1 MLKLSEV
8 IKYQWKASFIKKLKR
23 NYWRAFFCVQ
33 MLSSQALRSDVSER
47 NVSESILKEK
57 KNTDEREY
65 VNIYMYCAYM
75 H

>member
-1 MLKLSEV
+1 
-8 IKYQWKASFIKKLKR
+8 
-23 NYWRAFFCVQ
+23 

-65 VNIYMYCAYM
+65 VNIYTVCTV
-75 H
+75 HICIN